1 MIFSKITID
10 FLLDYYKAQISNIV
24 LNPYPKSPLIY
35 KDLIQVLDKR
45 KKFIFSLCKKNKSN
59 IIEISIQNMLF
70 VYINRF
76 IEEIFSFKDEVVS
89 DMNKARTD
97 LDLSNDE
104 NKNVIYL

>member
-10 FLLDYYKAQISNIV
+10 FLLDYYKAHICNLT
-24 LNPYPKSPLIY
+24 LNPYPESSLIY
-35 KDLIQVLDKR
+35 KDLIKILDKK
-45 KKFIFSLCKKNKSN
+45 KKFVLSICKKNKSN
-59 IIEISIQNMLF
+59 IIEISVQNMLF
-70 VYINRF
+70 VYINRY

-104 NKNVIYL
+104 NQHVLIF